1 MVRAH
6 ISYDSV
12 YKRERI
18 IEEFR
23 LGQEDDYFDVI
34 RLFNQKIEYVFNLK
48 ARNCTKQAITRD
60 WVNLKKFF
68 IYKHI
73 LKEF

>member
-1 MVRAH
+1 MIRAH

-48 ARNCTKQAITRD
+48 ARNCTKRAITRD
-60 WVNLKKFF
+60 WVILNFLFTS
-68 IYKHI
+68 IY
-73 LKEF
+73 